1 MTFFMKPF
9 QSVVCIL
16 VIYGCFD
23 CKIAP
28 IGASDPALV
37 ENVNKGSEQE
47 RKAFILNEDDL
58 FDVSSYHKQVE
69 RRENKYDKGETESY
83 NNDDE
88 DGERVKRAVGSGD
101 ENDYDS
107 DIQADEPAASSDG
120 GGKQHLNS
128 SSLGTVFVST
138 ITSDISTRSQDK
150 IVSLNSTAIA
160 SSTPLMGITTFNVIV
175 STSVLHDVSTSK
187 SDFSTPSL
195 STIYGSSDTKTKSHT
210 NVFASM
216 ETSFSASV
224 LVTRVTGASSV
235 VVSTSSIFSLIEP
248 TSTSTKTIDT
258 TSKEGNDV
266 AHQEDPSPRKK
277 TLFGFVTIEIL
288 VALLAGAA
296 CAVIL
301 VVFLVYRLKKRSE
314 GSYELQETLML
325 KSGGYSDEKEVF
337 V

>member
-9 QSVVCIL
+9 KSVVCIL

-69 RRENKYDKGETESY
+69 RRENKYNKGKTESY
-83 NNDDE
+83 TVDDK

-101 ENDYDS
+101 END
-107 DIQADEPAASSDG
+107 

-128 SSLGTVFVST
+128 SSHGTVFVST
-138 ITSDISTRSQDK
+138 ITSDISTRSLDK

-160 SSTPLMGITTFNVIV
+160 SSTPLMPMGITTFNVIV
-175 STSVLHDVSTSK
+175 STSVLHDVSASK

-195 STIYGSSDTKTKSHT
+195 STIHGSSDTKTKSHT

-216 ETSFSASV
+216 KTSFSASV
-224 LVTRVTGASSV
+224 LVTRVTRASSV
-235 VVSTSSIFSLIEP
+235 VVSTSSSFSLIEP
-248 TSTSTKTIDT
+248 TSRSTKTTET
-258 TSKEGNDV
+258 TKKEGNNV
-266 AHQEDPSPRKK
+266 ATQGDPSPRKK

-301 VVFLVYRLKKRSE
+301 VVFLVYRLKKRGE

>member
-1 MTFFMKPF
+1 MTFSMKPF
-9 QSVVCIL
+9 RSVVCIL

-58 FDVSSYHKQVE
+58 FDVSSYHKQVD

-83 NNDDE
+83 TIDDE

-101 ENDYDS
+101 ENDHDS

-138 ITSDISTRSQDK
+138 ITSDISTRSLDK

-175 STSVLHDVSTSK
+175 STSVLHDVSASK

-195 STIYGSSDTKTKSHT
+195 STIHGSSDTKTKT
-210 NVFASM
+210 SM
-216 ETSFSASV
+216 EPSFSASV
-224 LVTRVTGASSV
+224 LVTRVTRASSV
-235 VVSTSSIFSLIEP
+235 VVSTSSSFSLIEP
-248 TSTSTKTIDT
+248 TSPSTKTTET
-258 TSKEGNDV
+258 TTKEGNDV
-266 AHQEDPSPRKK
+266 ANQKDPSPRKN

-301 VVFLVYRLKKRSE
+301 VVFLVYRLKKRGE

-325 KSGGYSDEKEVF
+325 KSGGYSEEKEVF

>member
-1 MTFFMKPF
+1 MTFSMKPF
-9 QSVVCIL
+9 RSVVCIL

-58 FDVSSYHKQVE
+58 FDVSSYHKQVD

-83 NNDDE
+83 TIDDE

-101 ENDYDS
+101 ENDHDS

-138 ITSDISTRSQDK
+138 ITSDISTRSLDK

-175 STSVLHDVSTSK
+175 STSVLLDVSASK

-195 STIYGSSDTKTKSHT
+195 STIHGSSDTKTKT
-210 NVFASM
+210 SM
-216 ETSFSASV
+216 EPSFSASV
-224 LVTRVTGASSV
+224 LVTRVTRASSV
-235 VVSTSSIFSLIEP
+235 VVSTSSSFSLIEP
-248 TSTSTKTIDT
+248 TSTPTKTTET
-258 TSKEGNDV
+258 TTKEGNV
-266 AHQEDPSPRKK
+266 ANQKDPSPRKK

-301 VVFLVYRLKKRSE
+301 VVFLVYRLKKRGE

-325 KSGGYSDEKEVF
+325 KSGGYSEEKEVF

>member
-1 MTFFMKPF
+1 MTFSMKPF
-9 QSVVCIL
+9 RSVVCIL

-83 NNDDE
+83 TIDDE

-101 ENDYDS
+101 ENDHDS

-138 ITSDISTRSQDK
+138 ITSDISTRSLDK

-175 STSVLHDVSTSK
+175 STSVLHDVSASK

-195 STIYGSSDTKTKSHT
+195 STIHGSSDTKTKT
-210 NVFASM
+210 SM
-216 ETSFSASV
+216 EPSFSASV
-224 LVTRVTGASSV
+224 LVTRVTRASSV
-235 VVSTSSIFSLIEP
+235 VVSTSSSFSLIEP
-248 TSTSTKTIDT
+248 TSPSTKTTET
-258 TSKEGNDV
+258 TTKEGNDV
-266 AHQEDPSPRKK
+266 ANQKDPSPRKN

-301 VVFLVYRLKKRSE
+301 VVFLVYRLKKRGE

-325 KSGGYSDEKEVF
+325 KSGGYSEEKEVF

>member
-9 QSVVCIL
+9 KSVVCIL

-37 ENVNKGSEQE
+37 ENVDKGSEQE
-47 RKAFILNEDDL
+47 RKAFILNEDDV

-83 NNDDE
+83 TIDDE
-88 DGERVKRAVGSGD
+88 DGERVKRAVG
-101 ENDYDS
+101 
-107 DIQADEPAASSDG
+107 G

-138 ITSDISTRSQDK
+138 ITSDISTRSLDK

-160 SSTPLMGITTFNVIV
+160 SSTPLMDITTFNVIV
-175 STSVLHDVSTSK
+175 STSVLHDVSASK

-195 STIYGSSDTKTKSHT
+195 STIHGSSDTKTKSHT
-210 NVFASM
+210 NVFTSM
-216 ETSFSASV
+216 ETSFGASV
-224 LVTRVTGASSV
+224 LVTRVTRASSV
-235 VVSTSSIFSLIEP
+235 VVSTSSSFSFIEP
-248 TSTSTKTIDT
+248 TSRSTKTTET
-258 TSKEGNDV
+258 TTKEGNDV
-266 AHQEDPSPRKK
+266 ANREDPSPRKK

-301 VVFLVYRLKKRSE
+301 VVFLVYRLKKRGE

>member
-1 MTFFMKPF
+1 MTFSMKPF
-9 QSVVCIL
+9 RSVVCIL

-83 NNDDE
+83 TIDDE

-101 ENDYDS
+101 ENDHDS

-128 SSLGTVFVST
+128 SSLSTVFVST
-138 ITSDISTRSQDK
+138 ITSDISTRSLDK

-175 STSVLHDVSTSK
+175 STSVLHDVSASK

-195 STIYGSSDTKTKSHT
+195 STIHGSSDTKTKT
-210 NVFASM
+210 SM
-216 ETSFSASV
+216 EPFFSASV
-224 LVTRVTGASSV
+224 LVTRVTRASSV
-235 VVSTSSIFSLIEP
+235 VVSTSSSFSLIEP
-248 TSTSTKTIDT
+248 TSPSTKTTET
-258 TSKEGNDV
+258 TTKEGNDV
-266 AHQEDPSPRKK
+266 ANQKDPSPRKK

-301 VVFLVYRLKKRSE
+301 VVFLVYRLKKRGE

-325 KSGGYSDEKEVF
+325 KSGGYSEEKEVF

>member
-1 MTFFMKPF
+1 MTFSMKPF
-9 QSVVCIL
+9 RSVVCIL

-83 NNDDE
+83 TIDDE
-88 DGERVKRAVGSGD
+88 DGERIKRAVGSGD
-101 ENDYDS
+101 ENDHDS

-128 SSLGTVFVST
+128 SSLSTVFVST
-138 ITSDISTRSQDK
+138 ITSDISTRSLDK

-175 STSVLHDVSTSK
+175 STSVLHDVSASK

-195 STIYGSSDTKTKSHT
+195 STIHGSSDTKTKT
-210 NVFASM
+210 SM
-216 ETSFSASV
+216 EPSFSASV
-224 LVTRVTGASSV
+224 LVTRVTRASSV
-235 VVSTSSIFSLIEP
+235 VVSTSSSFSLIEP
-248 TSTSTKTIDT
+248 TSPSTKTTET
-258 TSKEGNDV
+258 TTKEGNDV
-266 AHQEDPSPRKK
+266 ANQKDPSPRKK

-301 VVFLVYRLKKRSE
+301 VVFLVYRLKKRGE

-325 KSGGYSDEKEVF
+325 KSGGYSEEKEVF

>member
-1 MTFFMKPF
+1 MTFSMKPF
-9 QSVVCIL
+9 RSVVCIL

-83 NNDDE
+83 TIDDE

-101 ENDYDS
+101 ENDHDS
-107 DIQADEPAASSDG
+107 DIQADEPAASSNG

-138 ITSDISTRSQDK
+138 ITSDISTRSLDK

-175 STSVLHDVSTSK
+175 STSVLHDVSASK

-195 STIYGSSDTKTKSHT
+195 STIHGSSDTKTKT
-210 NVFASM
+210 SM
-216 ETSFSASV
+216 EPSFSASV
-224 LVTRVTGASSV
+224 LVTRVTRASSV
-235 VVSTSSIFSLIEP
+235 VVSTSSSFSLIEP
-248 TSTSTKTIDT
+248 TSPSTKTTET
-258 TSKEGNDV
+258 TTKEGNDV
-266 AHQEDPSPRKK
+266 ANQKDPSPRKN

-301 VVFLVYRLKKRSE
+301 VVFLVYRLKKRGE

-325 KSGGYSDEKEVF
+325 KSGGYSEEKEVF

>member
-1 MTFFMKPF
+1 MTFSMKPF
-9 QSVVCIL
+9 RSVVCIL

-83 NNDDE
+83 TIDDE

-101 ENDYDS
+101 ENDHDS

-138 ITSDISTRSQDK
+138 ITSDISTRSLDK
-150 IVSLNSTAIA
+150 IVSLNSTAMA

-175 STSVLHDVSTSK
+175 STSVLHDVSASK

-195 STIYGSSDTKTKSHT
+195 STIHGSSDTKTKT
-210 NVFASM
+210 SM
-216 ETSFSASV
+216 EPSFSASV
-224 LVTRVTGASSV
+224 LVTRVTRASSV
-235 VVSTSSIFSLIEP
+235 VVSTSSSFSLIEP
-248 TSTSTKTIDT
+248 TSPSTKTTET
-258 TSKEGNDV
+258 TTKEGNDV
-266 AHQEDPSPRKK
+266 ANQKDPSPRKN

-296 CAVIL
+296 CAVML
-301 VVFLVYRLKKRSE
+301 VVFLVYRLKKRGE

-325 KSGGYSDEKEVF
+325 KSGGYSEEKEVF

>member
-1 MTFFMKPF
+1 MKPF
-9 QSVVCIL
+9 RSVVCIL

-83 NNDDE
+83 TIDDE

-101 ENDYDS
+101 ENDHDS

-138 ITSDISTRSQDK
+138 ITSDISTRSLDK

-175 STSVLHDVSTSK
+175 STSVLHDVSASK

-195 STIYGSSDTKTKSHT
+195 STIHGSSDTKTKT
-210 NVFASM
+210 SM
-216 ETSFSASV
+216 EPSFSASV
-224 LVTRVTGASSV
+224 LVTRVTRASSV
-235 VVSTSSIFSLIEP
+235 VVSTSSSFSLIEP
-248 TSTSTKTIDT
+248 TSPSTKTTET
-258 TSKEGNDV
+258 TTKEDV
-266 AHQEDPSPRKK
+266 ANQKDPSPRKN

-301 VVFLVYRLKKRSE
+301 VVFLVYRLKKRGE

-325 KSGGYSDEKEVF
+325 KSGGYSEEKEVF

>member
-1 MTFFMKPF
+1 MTFSMKPF
-9 QSVVCIL
+9 RSVVCIL

-83 NNDDE
+83 TIDDE
-88 DGERVKRAVGSGD
+88 DGERAKRAVGSGD
-101 ENDYDS
+101 ENDHDS

-138 ITSDISTRSQDK
+138 ITSDISTRSLDK

-175 STSVLHDVSTSK
+175 STSVLHDVSASK

-195 STIYGSSDTKTKSHT
+195 STIHGSSDTKTKSHT

-216 ETSFSASV
+216 EMSFSASV
-224 LVTRVTGASSV
+224 LVTRVTRASSV
-235 VVSTSSIFSLIEP
+235 VVSTSSSFSLIEP
-248 TSTSTKTIDT
+248 TSTPTKTTET
-258 TSKEGNDV
+258 TTKEGNV
-266 AHQEDPSPRKK
+266 ANQKDPSPRKK

-301 VVFLVYRLKKRSE
+301 VVFLVYRLKKRGE

-325 KSGGYSDEKEVF
+325 KSGGYSEEKEVF

>member
-1 MTFFMKPF
+1 MTFSMKPF
-9 QSVVCIL
+9 RSVVCIL

-83 NNDDE
+83 TIDDE

-101 ENDYDS
+101 ENDHDS

-138 ITSDISTRSQDK
+138 ITSDISTRSLDK

-175 STSVLHDVSTSK
+175 STSVLHDVSASK

-195 STIYGSSDTKTKSHT
+195 STIHGSSDTKTKT
-210 NVFASM
+210 SM
-216 ETSFSASV
+216 EPSFSASV
-224 LVTRVTGASSV
+224 LVTRVTRASSV
-235 VVSTSSIFSLIEP
+235 VVSTSSSFSLIEP
-248 TSTSTKTIDT
+248 TSTSTKTTET
-258 TSKEGNDV
+258 TTKEGNDV
-266 AHQEDPSPRKK
+266 ANQKDPSPRKK

-301 VVFLVYRLKKRSE
+301 VVFLVYRLKKRGE

-325 KSGGYSDEKEVF
+325 KSGGYSEEKEVF

>member
-9 QSVVCIL
+9 RSVVCIL

-69 RRENKYDKGETESY
+69 RRENKYDKSETESY
-83 NNDDE
+83 TIDDE

-101 ENDYDS
+101 ENDHDS
-107 DIQADEPAASSDG
+107 DIQADEPAASSNG

-138 ITSDISTRSQDK
+138 ITSDISTRSLDK

-175 STSVLHDVSTSK
+175 STSVLHDVSASK

-195 STIYGSSDTKTKSHT
+195 STIHGSSDTKTKSHT

-216 ETSFSASV
+216 EMSFSASV
-224 LVTRVTGASSV
+224 LVTRVTRASSV
-235 VVSTSSIFSLIEP
+235 VVSTSSSFSLIEP
-248 TSTSTKTIDT
+248 TSTPTKTTET
-258 TSKEGNDV
+258 TTKEGSDV
-266 AHQEDPSPRKK
+266 ANKKDPSPRKK

-301 VVFLVYRLKKRSE
+301 VVFLVYRLKKRGE

-325 KSGGYSDEKEVF
+325 KSGGYSEEKEVF

>member
-1 MTFFMKPF
+1 MKPF
-9 QSVVCIL
+9 RSVVCIL

-58 FDVSSYHKQVE
+58 FDVSSYHKQVD

-83 NNDDE
+83 TIDDE

-101 ENDYDS
+101 ENDHDS

-138 ITSDISTRSQDK
+138 ITSDISTRSLDK

-175 STSVLHDVSTSK
+175 STSVLHDVSASK

-195 STIYGSSDTKTKSHT
+195 STIHGSSDTKTKT
-210 NVFASM
+210 SM
-216 ETSFSASV
+216 EPSFSASV
-224 LVTRVTGASSV
+224 LVTRVTRASSV
-235 VVSTSSIFSLIEP
+235 VVSTSSSFSLIEP
-248 TSTSTKTIDT
+248 TSPSTKTTET
-258 TSKEGNDV
+258 TTKEGNDV
-266 AHQEDPSPRKK
+266 ANQKDPSPRKN

-301 VVFLVYRLKKRSE
+301 VVFLVYRLKKRGE

-325 KSGGYSDEKEVF
+325 KSGGYSEEKEVF

>member
-1 MTFFMKPF
+1 MTFSMKPF
-9 QSVVCIL
+9 RSVVCIL

-58 FDVSSYHKQVE
+58 FDVSSYHKQVD

-83 NNDDE
+83 TIDDE

-101 ENDYDS
+101 ENDHDS

-138 ITSDISTRSQDK
+138 ITSDISTRSLDK

-175 STSVLHDVSTSK
+175 STSVLHDVSASK

-195 STIYGSSDTKTKSHT
+195 STIHGSSDTKTKT
-210 NVFASM
+210 SM
-216 ETSFSASV
+216 EPSFSASV
-224 LVTRVTGASSV
+224 LVTRVTRASSV
-235 VVSTSSIFSLIEP
+235 VVSTSSSFSLIEP
-248 TSTSTKTIDT
+248 TSPSTKTTET
-258 TSKEGNDV
+258 TTKEGNDV
-266 AHQEDPSPRKK
+266 ANQKDPSPRKN

-296 CAVIL
+296 CAVML
-301 VVFLVYRLKKRSE
+301 VVFLVYRLKKRGE

-325 KSGGYSDEKEVF
+325 KSGGYSEEKEVF

>member
-9 QSVVCIL
+9 KSVVCIL

-37 ENVNKGSEQE
+37 ENVDKGSEQE
-47 RKAFILNEDDL
+47 RKAFILNEDDV

-83 NNDDE
+83 TIDDE
-88 DGERVKRAVGSGD
+88 DGERVKRAVG
-101 ENDYDS
+101 
-107 DIQADEPAASSDG
+107 G
-120 GGKQHLNS
+120 GGNQHLNS
-128 SSLGTVFVST
+128 SSPGTVFVST
-138 ITSDISTRSQDK
+138 ITSDISTRSLDK

-160 SSTPLMGITTFNVIV
+160 SSTPLMDITTFNVIV
-175 STSVLHDVSTSK
+175 STSVLHDVSASK

-195 STIYGSSDTKTKSHT
+195 STIHGSSDTKTKSHT
-210 NVFASM
+210 NVFTSM
-216 ETSFSASV
+216 ETSFGASV
-224 LVTRVTGASSV
+224 LVTRVTRASSV
-235 VVSTSSIFSLIEP
+235 VVSTSSSFSFIEP
-248 TSTSTKTIDT
+248 TSRSTKTTET
-258 TSKEGNDV
+258 TTKEGNDV
-266 AHQEDPSPRKK
+266 ANSEDPSPRKK

-301 VVFLVYRLKKRSE
+301 VVFLVYRLKKRGE

>member
-1 MTFFMKPF
+1 MTFSMKPF
-9 QSVVCIL
+9 RSVVCIL

-37 ENVNKGSEQE
+37 ENVNKGNEQE

-58 FDVSSYHKQVE
+58 FDVSSYHKQVD

-83 NNDDE
+83 TIDDE

-101 ENDYDS
+101 ENDHDS
-107 DIQADEPAASSDG
+107 DIQADEPSASSDG

-138 ITSDISTRSQDK
+138 ITSDISTRSLDK

-175 STSVLHDVSTSK
+175 STSVLHDVSASK

-195 STIYGSSDTKTKSHT
+195 STIHGSSDTKTKT
-210 NVFASM
+210 SM
-216 ETSFSASV
+216 EPSFNASV
-224 LVTRVTGASSV
+224 LVTRVTRASSV
-235 VVSTSSIFSLIEP
+235 VVSTSSSFSLIEP
-248 TSTSTKTIDT
+248 TSPSTKTTET
-258 TSKEGNDV
+258 TTKEGNDV
-266 AHQEDPSPRKK
+266 ANQKDPSPRKN

-301 VVFLVYRLKKRSE
+301 VVFLVYRLKKRGE

-325 KSGGYSDEKEVF
+325 KSGGYSEEKEVF

>member
-1 MTFFMKPF
+1 MTFSMKPF
-9 QSVVCIL
+9 RSVVCIL

-83 NNDDE
+83 TIDDE
-88 DGERVKRAVGSGD
+88 DGERVKRAVGGGD
-101 ENDYDS
+101 ENDHDS

-138 ITSDISTRSQDK
+138 ITSDISTRSLDK

-175 STSVLHDVSTSK
+175 STSVLHDVSASK

-195 STIYGSSDTKTKSHT
+195 STIHGSSDTKTKT
-210 NVFASM
+210 SM
-216 ETSFSASV
+216 EPSFSASV
-224 LVTRVTGASSV
+224 LVTRVTRASSV
-235 VVSTSSIFSLIEP
+235 VVSTSSSFSLIEP
-248 TSTSTKTIDT
+248 TSPSTKTTET
-258 TSKEGNDV
+258 TTKEGNDV
-266 AHQEDPSPRKK
+266 ANQKDPSPRKN

-301 VVFLVYRLKKRSE
+301 VVFLVYRLKKRGE

-325 KSGGYSDEKEVF
+325 KSGGYSEEKEVF

>member
-1 MTFFMKPF
+1 MTFSMKPF
-9 QSVVCIL
+9 RSVVCIL

-28 IGASDPALV
+28 TGASDPALV

-83 NNDDE
+83 TIDDE

-101 ENDYDS
+101 ENDHDS

-128 SSLGTVFVST
+128 SSLSTVFVST
-138 ITSDISTRSQDK
+138 ITSDISTRSLDK

-175 STSVLHDVSTSK
+175 STSVLHDVSASK

-195 STIYGSSDTKTKSHT
+195 STIHGSSDTKTKT
-210 NVFASM
+210 SM
-216 ETSFSASV
+216 EPSFSASV
-224 LVTRVTGASSV
+224 LVTRVTRASSV
-235 VVSTSSIFSLIEP
+235 VVSTSSSFSLIEP
-248 TSTSTKTIDT
+248 TSPSTKTTET
-258 TSKEGNDV
+258 TTKGGNDV
-266 AHQEDPSPRKK
+266 ANQKDPSPRKK

-301 VVFLVYRLKKRSE
+301 VVFLVYRLKKRGE

-325 KSGGYSDEKEVF
+325 KSGGYSEEKEVF

>member
-1 MTFFMKPF
+1 MTFSMKPF
-9 QSVVCIL
+9 RSVVCIL

-83 NNDDE
+83 TIDDE

-101 ENDYDS
+101 ENDHDS

-138 ITSDISTRSQDK
+138 ITSDISTRSLDK

-175 STSVLHDVSTSK
+175 STSVLHDVSASK

-195 STIYGSSDTKTKSHT
+195 STIHGSSDTKTKSHT

-216 ETSFSASV
+216 EMSFSASV
-224 LVTRVTGASSV
+224 LVTRVTRASSV
-235 VVSTSSIFSLIEP
+235 VVSTSSSFSLIEP
-248 TSTSTKTIDT
+248 TSTPTKTTET
-258 TSKEGNDV
+258 TAKKGLM
-266 AHQEDPSPRKK
+266 PSPRKK

-301 VVFLVYRLKKRSE
+301 VVFLVYRLKKRGE

-325 KSGGYSDEKEVF
+325 KSGGYSEEKEVF

>member
-9 QSVVCIL
+9 KSVVCIL

-37 ENVNKGSEQE
+37 ENVDKGSEQE
-47 RKAFILNEDDL
+47 RNAFILNEDDV

-83 NNDDE
+83 TIDDE
-88 DGERVKRAVGSGD
+88 DGERVKRAVG
-101 ENDYDS
+101 
-107 DIQADEPAASSDG
+107 G

-128 SSLGTVFVST
+128 SSPGTVFVST
-138 ITSDISTRSQDK
+138 ITSDISTRSLDK

-160 SSTPLMGITTFNVIV
+160 SSTPLMDITTFVIV
-175 STSVLHDVSTSK
+175 STSVLHDVSASK

-195 STIYGSSDTKTKSHT
+195 STIHGSSDTKTKSHT
-210 NVFASM
+210 NVFTSM
-216 ETSFSASV
+216 ETSFGASV
-224 LVTRVTGASSV
+224 LVTRVTRASSV
-235 VVSTSSIFSLIEP
+235 VVSTSSSFSFIEP
-248 TSTSTKTIDT
+248 TSRSPKTTETIT
-258 TSKEGNDV
+258 KEGNDV
-266 AHQEDPSPRKK
+266 ANREDPSPRKK

-301 VVFLVYRLKKRSE
+301 VVFLVYRLKKRGE

>member
-1 MTFFMKPF
+1 MTFSMKPF
-9 QSVVCIL
+9 RSVVCIL

-58 FDVSSYHKQVE
+58 FDVSSYHKQVD

-83 NNDDE
+83 TIDDE

-101 ENDYDS
+101 ENDHDS

-138 ITSDISTRSQDK
+138 ITSDISTRSLDK

-175 STSVLHDVSTSK
+175 STSVLHDVSASK

-195 STIYGSSDTKTKSHT
+195 STIHGSSDTKTKT
-210 NVFASM
+210 SM
-216 ETSFSASV
+216 EPSFSASV
-224 LVTRVTGASSV
+224 LVTRVTRASSV
-235 VVSTSSIFSLIEP
+235 VVSTSSSFSLIEP
-248 TSTSTKTIDT
+248 TSPSTKTTET
-258 TSKEGNDV
+258 TTKEGNDV
-266 AHQEDPSPRKK
+266 ANQKDPSPRKK

-301 VVFLVYRLKKRSE
+301 VVFLVYRLKKRGE

-325 KSGGYSDEKEVF
+325 KSGGYSEEKEVF

>member
-83 NNDDE
+83 TIDDE
-88 DGERVKRAVGSGD
+88 DGERVKRAVGSAD

-195 STIYGSSDTKTKSHT
+195 SAIHGSSDTKTKSHT

-258 TSKEGNDV
+258 TTKEVNDV

>member
-1 MTFFMKPF
+1 MTFSMKPF
-9 QSVVCIL
+9 RSVVCIL

-83 NNDDE
+83 TIDDE

-101 ENDYDS
+101 ENDHDS

-138 ITSDISTRSQDK
+138 IKSDISTRSLDK

-175 STSVLHDVSTSK
+175 STSVLLDVSASK

-195 STIYGSSDTKTKSHT
+195 STIHGSSDTKTKT
-210 NVFASM
+210 SM
-216 ETSFSASV
+216 EPSFSASV
-224 LVTRVTGASSV
+224 LVTRVTRASSV
-235 VVSTSSIFSLIEP
+235 VVSTSSSFSLIEP
-248 TSTSTKTIDT
+248 TSPSTKTTET
-258 TSKEGNDV
+258 TTKEGNDV
-266 AHQEDPSPRKK
+266 ANQKDPSPRKN

-301 VVFLVYRLKKRSE
+301 VVFLVYRLKKRGE

-325 KSGGYSDEKEVF
+325 KSGGYSEEKEVF

>member
-1 MTFFMKPF
+1 MTFSMKPF
-9 QSVVCIL
+9 RSVVCIL

-58 FDVSSYHKQVE
+58 FGVSSYHKQVD

-83 NNDDE
+83 TIDDE

-101 ENDYDS
+101 ENDHDS

-138 ITSDISTRSQDK
+138 ITSDISTRSLDK

-175 STSVLHDVSTSK
+175 STSVLLDVSASK

-195 STIYGSSDTKTKSHT
+195 STIHGSSDTKTKT
-210 NVFASM
+210 SM
-216 ETSFSASV
+216 EPSFSASV
-224 LVTRVTGASSV
+224 LVTRVTRASSV
-235 VVSTSSIFSLIEP
+235 VVSTSSSFSLIEP
-248 TSTSTKTIDT
+248 TSTPTKTTET
-258 TSKEGNDV
+258 TAKKGNDV
-266 AHQEDPSPRKK
+266 ANQKDPSPRKK

-301 VVFLVYRLKKRSE
+301 VVFLVYRLKKRGE

-325 KSGGYSDEKEVF
+325 KSGGYSEEKEVF

>member
-1 MTFFMKPF
+1 MTFSMKPF
-9 QSVVCIL
+9 RSVVCIL

-83 NNDDE
+83 IIDDE

-101 ENDYDS
+101 ENDHDS

-138 ITSDISTRSQDK
+138 ITSDISTRSLDK

-175 STSVLHDVSTSK
+175 STSVLHDVSASK

-195 STIYGSSDTKTKSHT
+195 STIHGSSDTKTKT
-210 NVFASM
+210 SM
-216 ETSFSASV
+216 EPSFSASV
-224 LVTRVTGASSV
+224 LVTRVTRASSV
-235 VVSTSSIFSLIEP
+235 VVSTSSSFSLIEP
-248 TSTSTKTIDT
+248 TSPSTKTTET
-258 TSKEGNDV
+258 TTKEGNDV
-266 AHQEDPSPRKK
+266 ANQKDPSPRKK

-301 VVFLVYRLKKRSE
+301 VVFLVYRLKKRGE

-325 KSGGYSDEKEVF
+325 KSGGYSEEKEVF

>member
-9 QSVVCIL
+9 RSVVCIL

-83 NNDDE
+83 TIDDE

-101 ENDYDS
+101 ENDHDS

-138 ITSDISTRSQDK
+138 ITSDISTRSLDK

-175 STSVLHDVSTSK
+175 STSVLHDVSASK

-195 STIYGSSDTKTKSHT
+195 STIHGSSDTKTKT
-210 NVFASM
+210 SM
-216 ETSFSASV
+216 EPSFSASV
-224 LVTRVTGASSV
+224 LVTRVTRASSV
-235 VVSTSSIFSLIEP
+235 VVSTSSSFSLIEP
-248 TSTSTKTIDT
+248 TSPSTKTTET
-258 TSKEGNDV
+258 TTKEGNDV
-266 AHQEDPSPRKK
+266 ANQKDPSPRKN

-301 VVFLVYRLKKRSE
+301 VVFLVYRLKKRGE

-325 KSGGYSDEKEVF
+325 KSGGYSEEKEVF

>member
-1 MTFFMKPF
+1 MTFSMKPF
-9 QSVVCIL
+9 RSVVCIL

-83 NNDDE
+83 TIDDE

-101 ENDYDS
+101 ENDHDS

-128 SSLGTVFVST
+128 SSLSTVFVST
-138 ITSDISTRSQDK
+138 ITSDISTRSLDK

-175 STSVLHDVSTSK
+175 STSVLHDVSASK

-195 STIYGSSDTKTKSHT
+195 STIHGSSDTKTKT
-210 NVFASM
+210 SM
-216 ETSFSASV
+216 EPSFSASV
-224 LVTRVTGASSV
+224 LVTRVTRTSSV
-235 VVSTSSIFSLIEP
+235 VVSTSSSFSLIEP
-248 TSTSTKTIDT
+248 TSPSTKTTET
-258 TSKEGNDV
+258 TTKEGNDV
-266 AHQEDPSPRKK
+266 ANQKDPSPRKK

-301 VVFLVYRLKKRSE
+301 VVFLVYRLKKRGE

-325 KSGGYSDEKEVF
+325 KSGGYSEEKEVF

>member
-9 QSVVCIL
+9 RSVVCIL

-58 FDVSSYHKQVE
+58 FGVSSYHKQVD

-83 NNDDE
+83 TIDDE

-101 ENDYDS
+101 ENDHDS

-138 ITSDISTRSQDK
+138 ITSDISTRSLDK

-175 STSVLHDVSTSK
+175 STSVLHDVSASK

-195 STIYGSSDTKTKSHT
+195 STIHGSSDTKTKT
-210 NVFASM
+210 SM
-216 ETSFSASV
+216 EPSFSASV
-224 LVTRVTGASSV
+224 LVTRVTRASSV
-235 VVSTSSIFSLIEP
+235 VVSTSSSFSLIEP
-248 TSTSTKTIDT
+248 TSTPTKTTET
-258 TSKEGNDV
+258 TTKEGSDV
-266 AHQEDPSPRKK
+266 ANKKDPSPRKK

-301 VVFLVYRLKKRSE
+301 VVFLVYRLKKRGE

-325 KSGGYSDEKEVF
+325 KSGGYSEEKEVF

>member
-1 MTFFMKPF
+1 MTFSMKPF
-9 QSVVCIL
+9 RSVVCIL

-37 ENVNKGSEQE
+37 ENVNKGSEEE

-58 FDVSSYHKQVE
+58 FDVSSYHKQVD

-83 NNDDE
+83 TIDDE

-101 ENDYDS
+101 ENDHDS

-138 ITSDISTRSQDK
+138 ITSDISTRSLDK

-175 STSVLHDVSTSK
+175 STSVLHDVSASK

-195 STIYGSSDTKTKSHT
+195 STIHGSSDTKTKT
-210 NVFASM
+210 SM
-216 ETSFSASV
+216 EPSFSASV
-224 LVTRVTGASSV
+224 LVTRVTRASSV
-235 VVSTSSIFSLIEP
+235 VVSTSSSFSLIEP
-248 TSTSTKTIDT
+248 TSPSTKTTET
-258 TSKEGNDV
+258 TTKEGNDV
-266 AHQEDPSPRKK
+266 ANQKDPSPRKN

-301 VVFLVYRLKKRSE
+301 VVFLVYRLKKRGE

-325 KSGGYSDEKEVF
+325 KSGGYSEEKEVF

>member
-9 QSVVCIL
+9 RSVVCIL

-83 NNDDE
+83 TIDDE

-101 ENDYDS
+101 ENDHDS
-107 DIQADEPAASSDG
+107 DIQADEPAASSDD
-120 GGKQHLNS
+120 GGKQHLN

-138 ITSDISTRSQDK
+138 ITSDISTRSLDK

-175 STSVLHDVSTSK
+175 STSVLHDVSASK

-195 STIYGSSDTKTKSHT
+195 STIHGSSDTKTKSHT

-216 ETSFSASV
+216 EASFSASV
-224 LVTRVTGASSV
+224 LVTRVTRASSV
-235 VVSTSSIFSLIEP
+235 VVSTSSSFSLIEP
-248 TSTSTKTIDT
+248 TSTSTKTTET
-258 TSKEGNDV
+258 TTKEGSDV
-266 AHQEDPSPRKK
+266 ANPKDPSPRKK

-301 VVFLVYRLKKRSE
+301 VVFLVYRLKKRGE

-325 KSGGYSDEKEVF
+325 KSGGYSEEKEVF

>member
-1 MTFFMKPF
+1 MTFSMKPF
-9 QSVVCIL
+9 RSVVCIL

-58 FDVSSYHKQVE
+58 FDVSSYHKQVD

-83 NNDDE
+83 TIDDE

-101 ENDYDS
+101 ENDHDS

-138 ITSDISTRSQDK
+138 IKSDISTRSLDK

-175 STSVLHDVSTSK
+175 STSVLHDVSASK

-195 STIYGSSDTKTKSHT
+195 STIHGSSDTKTKT
-210 NVFASM
+210 SM
-216 ETSFSASV
+216 EPSFSASV
-224 LVTRVTGASSV
+224 LVTRVTRASSV
-235 VVSTSSIFSLIEP
+235 VVSTSSSFSLIEP
-248 TSTSTKTIDT
+248 TSPSTKTTET
-258 TSKEGNDV
+258 TTKEGNDV
-266 AHQEDPSPRKK
+266 ANQKDPSPRKK

-301 VVFLVYRLKKRSE
+301 VVFLVYRLKKRGE

-325 KSGGYSDEKEVF
+325 KSGGYSEEKEVF

>member
-83 NNDDE
+83 TIDDE
-88 DGERVKRAVGSGD
+88 DGERVKRAVASGD
-101 ENDYDS
+101 EKDHDS

-195 STIYGSSDTKTKSHT
+195 STIHGSSDTKTKSHT

-258 TSKEGNDV
+258 TTKEVNDV

>member
-9 QSVVCIL
+9 KSVVCIL

-37 ENVNKGSEQE
+37 ENVDKGSEQE
-47 RKAFILNEDDL
+47 RNAFILNEDDV

-83 NNDDE
+83 TIDDE
-88 DGERVKRAVGSGD
+88 DGERVKRAVG
-101 ENDYDS
+101 
-107 DIQADEPAASSDG
+107 G

-128 SSLGTVFVST
+128 SSPGTVFVST
-138 ITSDISTRSQDK
+138 ITSDISTRSLDK

-160 SSTPLMGITTFNVIV
+160 SSTPLMDITTFNVIV
-175 STSVLHDVSTSK
+175 STSVLHDVSASK

-195 STIYGSSDTKTKSHT
+195 STIHGSSDTKTKSHT
-210 NVFASM
+210 NVFTSM
-216 ETSFSASV
+216 ETSFGASV
-224 LVTRVTGASSV
+224 LVTRVTRASSV
-235 VVSTSSIFSLIEP
+235 VVSTSSSFSFIEP
-248 TSTSTKTIDT
+248 TSRSTKTTET
-258 TSKEGNDV
+258 TTKEGNDV
-266 AHQEDPSPRKK
+266 ANSEDPSPRKK

-301 VVFLVYRLKKRSE
+301 VVFLVYRLKKRGE

>member
-1 MTFFMKPF
+1 MTFSMKPF
-9 QSVVCIL
+9 RSVVCIL

-83 NNDDE
+83 TIDDE

-101 ENDYDS
+101 ENDHDS

-138 ITSDISTRSQDK
+138 ITSDISTRSLDK

-175 STSVLHDVSTSK
+175 STSVLHDVSASK

-195 STIYGSSDTKTKSHT
+195 STIHGSSDTKTKT
-210 NVFASM
+210 SM
-216 ETSFSASV
+216 EPSFSASV
-224 LVTRVTGASSV
+224 LVTRVTRASSV
-235 VVSTSSIFSLIEP
+235 VVSTSSSFSLIEP
-248 TSTSTKTIDT
+248 TSPSTKTTET
-258 TSKEGNDV
+258 TTKEGNDV
-266 AHQEDPSPRKK
+266 ANQKDPSPRKK

-301 VVFLVYRLKKRSE
+301 VVFLVYRLKKRGE

-325 KSGGYSDEKEVF
+325 KSGGYSEEKEVF

>member
-1 MTFFMKPF
+1 MKPF
-9 QSVVCIL
+9 RSVVCIL

-58 FDVSSYHKQVE
+58 FDVSSYHKQVD

-83 NNDDE
+83 TIDDE

-101 ENDYDS
+101 ENDHDS

-138 ITSDISTRSQDK
+138 ITSDISTRSLDK

-175 STSVLHDVSTSK
+175 STSVLHDVSASK

-195 STIYGSSDTKTKSHT
+195 STIHGSSDTKTKT
-210 NVFASM
+210 SM
-216 ETSFSASV
+216 EPSFSASV
-224 LVTRVTGASSV
+224 LVTRVTRASSV
-235 VVSTSSIFSLIEP
+235 VVSTSSSFSLIEP
-248 TSTSTKTIDT
+248 TSTPTKTTET
-258 TSKEGNDV
+258 TAKKGNDV
-266 AHQEDPSPRKK
+266 ANQKDPSPRKK

-301 VVFLVYRLKKRSE
+301 VVFLVYRLKKRGE

-325 KSGGYSDEKEVF
+325 KSGGYSEEKEVF

>member
-1 MTFFMKPF
+1 MTFSMKPF
-9 QSVVCIL
+9 RSVVCIL

-58 FDVSSYHKQVE
+58 FDVSSYHKQVD

-83 NNDDE
+83 TIDDE

-101 ENDYDS
+101 ENDHDS

-138 ITSDISTRSQDK
+138 ITSDISTRSLDK

-175 STSVLHDVSTSK
+175 STSVLHDVSASK

-195 STIYGSSDTKTKSHT
+195 STIHGSSDTKTKT
-210 NVFASM
+210 SM
-216 ETSFSASV
+216 EPSFSASV
-224 LVTRVTGASSV
+224 LVTRVTRASSV
-235 VVSTSSIFSLIEP
+235 VVSTSSSFSLIEP
-248 TSTSTKTIDT
+248 TSPSTKTTET
-258 TSKEGNDV
+258 TTKEGNV
-266 AHQEDPSPRKK
+266 ANQKDPSPRKK

-301 VVFLVYRLKKRSE
+301 VVFLVYRLKKRGE

-325 KSGGYSDEKEVF
+325 KSGGYSEEKEVF

>member
-1 MTFFMKPF
+1 MTFSMKPF
-9 QSVVCIL
+9 RSVVCIL

-23 CKIAP
+23 CKIAR

-83 NNDDE
+83 TIDDE

-101 ENDYDS
+101 ENDHDS

-138 ITSDISTRSQDK
+138 ITSDISTRSLDK

-175 STSVLHDVSTSK
+175 STSVLHDVSASK

-195 STIYGSSDTKTKSHT
+195 STIHGSSDTKTKSHT

-216 ETSFSASV
+216 EMSFSASV
-224 LVTRVTGASSV
+224 LVTRVTRASSV
-235 VVSTSSIFSLIEP
+235 VVSTSSSFSLIEP
-248 TSTSTKTIDT
+248 TSPSTKTTET
-258 TSKEGNDV
+258 TTKEGNDV
-266 AHQEDPSPRKK
+266 ANQKDPSPRKN

-301 VVFLVYRLKKRSE
+301 VVFLVYRLKKRGE

-325 KSGGYSDEKEVF
+325 KSGGYSEEKEVF

>member
-1 MTFFMKPF
+1 MTFSMKPF
-9 QSVVCIL
+9 RSVVCIL

-83 NNDDE
+83 TIDDE
-88 DGERVKRAVGSGD
+88 DGERIKRAVGSGD
-101 ENDYDS
+101 ENDHDS

-128 SSLGTVFVST
+128 SSLSTVFVST
-138 ITSDISTRSQDK
+138 ITSDISTRSLDK

-175 STSVLHDVSTSK
+175 STSVLHDVSASK

-195 STIYGSSDTKTKSHT
+195 STIHGSSDTKTKT
-210 NVFASM
+210 SM
-216 ETSFSASV
+216 EPSFSASV
-224 LVTRVTGASSV
+224 LVTRVTRTSSV
-235 VVSTSSIFSLIEP
+235 VVSTSSSFSLIEP
-248 TSTSTKTIDT
+248 ASPSTKTTET
-258 TSKEGNDV
+258 TTKEGNDV
-266 AHQEDPSPRKK
+266 ANQKDPSPRKK

-301 VVFLVYRLKKRSE
+301 VVFLVYRLKKRGE

-325 KSGGYSDEKEVF
+325 KSGGYSEEKEVF

>member
-1 MTFFMKPF
+1 MTFSMKPF
-9 QSVVCIL
+9 RSVVCIL

-58 FDVSSYHKQVE
+58 FDVSSYHKQVD

-83 NNDDE
+83 TIDDE

-101 ENDYDS
+101 ENDHDS

-138 ITSDISTRSQDK
+138 ITSDISTRSLDK

-175 STSVLHDVSTSK
+175 STSVLHDVSASK

-195 STIYGSSDTKTKSHT
+195 STIHGSSDTKTKTSI
-210 NVFASM
+210 
-216 ETSFSASV
+216 EPSFSASV
-224 LVTRVTGASSV
+224 LVTRVTRASSV
-235 VVSTSSIFSLIEP
+235 VVSTSSSFSLIEP
-248 TSTSTKTIDT
+248 TSPSTKTTET
-258 TSKEGNDV
+258 TTKEGNDV
-266 AHQEDPSPRKK
+266 ANQKDPSPRKN

-301 VVFLVYRLKKRSE
+301 VVFLVYRLKKRGE

-325 KSGGYSDEKEVF
+325 KSGGYSEEKEVF